1 MNEKLSA
8 IEEILAKRQKKIQI
22 HKLENDEDN
31 NHIHVVYEHE
41 GIIKEVNIN
50 NFFSHH
56 DLVKIISDIIFY
68 QIDTDT
74 YNINMNV
81 LSDTVKGE
89 DNIFLIKLLI
99 NNSLGNKN
107 FICSISKLKEES
119 KFEII
124 ILVKEDDS
132 HFHDYDL
139 IFLDYTDMSIGELV
153 SEVVSSVNQNW
164 EVK

>member
-8 IEEILAKRQKKIQI
+8 IEEILAKRQKIIKI
-22 HKLENDEDN
+22 HKLESGEDN
-31 NHIHVVYEHE
+31 NHIHIVYEYE

-56 DLVKIISDIIFY
+56 NLVKIISDIIFY
-68 QIDTDT
+68 QIDNDT
-74 YNINMNV
+74 YNINMGV
-81 LSDTVKGE
+81 LSNNVE
-89 DNIFLIKLLI
+89 DEDDIFLIKLLI

-107 FICSISKLKEES
+107 LICSISKLKDES

-139 IFLDYTDMSIGELV
+139 IFLDYTDMSIGEFV

>member
-8 IEEILAKRQKKIQI
+8 IEENLAKRQKKIHI
-22 HKLENDEDN
+22 NKLESDEDN
-31 NHIHVVYEHE
+31 NHIHIVYEHE

-56 DLVKIISDIIFY
+56 NLVKIISDIIFY
-68 QIDTDT
+68 QIDTKA
-74 YNINMNV
+74 YNINMGV
-81 LSDTVKGE
+81 LSNRVEGE
-89 DNIFLIKLLI
+89 DDIFLIKLLI
-99 NNSLGNKN
+99 NNSLSDNN
-107 FICSISKLKEES
+107 LICSISKLKDES

-124 ILVKEDDS
+124 ILVKDDDS

-153 SEVVSSVNQNW
+153 SEVVSTTNQNW
-164 EVK
+164 DEK